1 MTVDEL
7 NKLGLPVNI
16 TNPETAIIVESS
28 LEWITQNTTL
38 KLDLEKELPANVK
51 LFIMKYCDVFNMG
64 VGVTS
69 ESIAGMS
76 QSFSNDGTTI
86 LLRQY
91 ASELLSPYFSS
102 GKFIP
107 SSRRWK

>member
-1 MTVDEL
+1 MTLYEL
-7 NKLGLPVNI
+7 DKLELPMDLS
-16 TNPETAIIVESS
+16 NPETAITVESA
-28 LEWITQNTTL
+28 LDWIAQNTTL
-38 KLDLEKELPANVK
+38 KLDLTKALPANVK
-51 LFIMKYCDVFNMG
+51 LFVMKYCDVFTMSA
-64 VGVTS
+64 GVTS

-76 QSFSNDGTTI
+76 QSFSNDGAAI